1 MEKITVKV
9 DPELYKKMN
18 ERMIKK
24 GCKTIS
30 QCGRELIDLGIK
42 IEEKAALYEEENVE
56 SDMNSILLEMLKTNM
71 IWVLES
77 RFLLRKLTLKSN
89 ESDSISMKDFMK
101 KAKERAENAVTDLMQ
116 NPKRISSTDDSE

>member
-9 DPELYKKMN
+9 DSELFKKMH

-42 IEEKAALYEEENVE
+42 IEEKSALYEGENVE
-56 SDMNSILLEMLKTNM
+56 SDMNSMLLEMLKTNM

-77 RFLLRKLTLKSN
+77 RFLLRNLTKKSN
-89 ESDSISMKDFMK
+89 ESDSNSMNDLMRKV
-101 KAKERAENAVTDLMQ
+101 KERAENVVTDLIK
-116 NPKRISSTDDSE
+116 NPKKISTTDDSE